1 MEKYTF
7 LKFIKIKEKEI
18 KNKIKNLK
26 NQIGGSPPFNLNDIL
41 LQIAD
46 FENKLSSIT
55 SITSGPFMTSYES
68 LKITIDEINKKI
80 ETFKQ
85 ELINRSI
92 TPDDDDILNKIKRIE
107 QFMHPGNYELISKES
122 FSMIKEPVATDNL
135 QTIITTITSQFAD
148 KLKKIKDNMKENK
161 NDGNEY
167 K

>member
-55 SITSGPFMTSYES
+55 SITSAPFMTSYES
-68 LKITIDEINKKI
+68 LKTTIDEINKKL
-80 ETFKQ
+80 K
-85 ELINRSI
+85 L
-92 TPDDDDILNKIKRIE
+92 LNK
-107 QFMHPGNYELISKES
+107 
-122 FSMIKEPVATDNL
+122 NL
-135 QTIITTITSQFAD
+135 
-148 KLKKIKDNMKENK
+148 
-161 NDGNEY
+161 
-167 K
+167 